1 MRALVLAAVTVVAPV
16 LIACGDGGAG
26 APSTTPATA
35 VPATTVPATAV
46 SLDKLD
52 AMRLTL
58 DDVGSF
64 WKAGEPINDADIAD
78 SVQVPCNPSLD
89 PAVVQRL
96 RAKTGVQFE
105 PVDGSYLHV
114 MEFLAAGE
122 PTQLAADVRVLFDAW
137 QSCPTTST
145 LPDGSSYRD
154 LGLVAVPELG
164 DQRLARQVKG
174 VATPTADVVWF
185 VRSAMVRVGGVL
197 VEVSLTEVVSTD
209 ASPKISDAEFAKL
222 VAAAVAHVTPV

>member
-35 VPATTVPATAV
+35 VPAIAV
-46 SLDKLD
+46 SPDELD

-96 RAKTGVQFE
+96 RAKTGVQLE

-154 LGLVAVPELG
+154 LGPVALPELG

-174 VATPTADVVWF
+174 AETPTADVVWF

-197 VEVSLTEVVSTD
+197 VEVSLTEVVPTD
-209 ASPKISDAEFAKL
+209 ASPTISDVEFARL
-222 VAAAVAHVTPV
+222 VTTAVARVRPA